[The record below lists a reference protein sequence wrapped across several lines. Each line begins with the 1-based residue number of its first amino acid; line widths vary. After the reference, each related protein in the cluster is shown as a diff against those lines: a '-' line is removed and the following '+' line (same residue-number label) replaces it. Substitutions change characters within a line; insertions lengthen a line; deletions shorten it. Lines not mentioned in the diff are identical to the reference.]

1 MPRLDI
7 PPEPIK
13 GVLVNILLK
22 WPPQHKGEVSSFA
35 EPPLG
40 ADGVLEYRKVTRLGI
55 EPRPSGHIPDALTT
69 ELSSLVVELG
79 LCNLS
84 LEFSLAHVVV
94 AESSFG

>member
-13 GVLVNILLK
+13 GVLVNILLE

-40 ADGVLEYRKVTRLGI
+40 ADGEVRMRESTIGAGSDRQWSYCDVGQ
-55 EPRPSGHIPDALTT
+55 PRNIG
-69 ELSSLVVELG
+69 
-79 LCNLS
+79 
-84 LEFSLAHVVV
+84 
-94 AESSFG
+94 